1 MKRAG
6 VVLTA
11 LLVAACSVRP
21 MATPQ
26 RSLGPGERWVP
37 IASWTTPGG
46 QQVLCAGGGFAEAI
60 RLRGSPDDPRLVW
73 MVDAGGT
80 RTELAWPVG
89 YSARFTPQ
97 LELLDNSG
105 RVVGRQGT
113 LVVGGCQTADHGVM
127 AVELENAPPAAT

>member
-1 MKRAG
+1 MKRAAF
-6 VVLTA
+6 VLTA
-11 LLVAACSVRP
+11 LLVVACTVQP

-26 RSLGPGERWVP
+26 RTLGPGERWVP
-37 IASWTTPGG
+37 IADWTTPGG
-46 QQVLCAGGGFAEAI
+46 QQVLCAGGGFPGVI

-73 MVDAGGT
+73 MVDADGT

-89 YSARFTPQ
+89 YSAKFGPE

-105 RVVGRQGT
+105 RVVGRQGS

-127 AVELENAPPAAT
+127 SVELENSPPAAT